1 MAKHVFHPPKSDA
14 PINTWD
20 KVAIDLDTFDVTT
33 PRGNNYLLVCVDIF
47 SRFVIL
53 RAIKSKTALAVAKE
67 LIQIFS
73 IMGYPKILQHDRGL
87 EFYNELLKSLRQHMG
102 IEPALSLPYNP
113 AGNLETH
120 VKTAKSI
127 ILKMLNGYEE
137 SWDLYVEGTMYLMNQ
152 HISRLHNHTPF
163 QVMFNRQPNDLKN
176 YTKALSKIQVS
187 DDMIDTDKLQKEI
200 ERFNNY
206 TIPEIRNQI
215 IQTQKKDNQYFEKN
229 IEY

>member
-1 MAKHVFHPPKSDA
+1 
-14 PINTWD
+14 
-20 KVAIDLDTFDVTT
+20 
-33 PRGNNYLLVCVDIF
+33 
-47 SRFVIL
+47 
-53 RAIKSKTALAVAKE
+53 
-67 LIQIFS
+67 
-73 IMGYPKILQHDRGL
+73 MGYPKILQHDRGL

-200 ERFNNY
+200 
-206 TIPEIRNQI
+206 
-215 IQTQKKDNQYFEKN
+215 
-229 IEY
+229 